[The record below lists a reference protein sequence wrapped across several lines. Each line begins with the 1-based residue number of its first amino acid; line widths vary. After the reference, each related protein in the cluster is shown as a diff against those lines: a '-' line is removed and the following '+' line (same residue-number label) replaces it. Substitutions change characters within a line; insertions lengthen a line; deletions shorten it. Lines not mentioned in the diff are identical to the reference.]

1 MYIVQP
7 TLVCHCHPS
16 RVRHTHKHLNNKKTN
31 NEMLTF
37 TRFIY
42 LTIHINISLLI
53 KYNIKRN
60 LILDKL
66 KENAMQT

>member
-1 MYIVQP
+1 
-7 TLVCHCHPS
+7 
-16 RVRHTHKHLNNKKTN
+16 
-31 NEMLTF
+31 MLTF

-60 LILDKL
+60 PILDKL
-66 KENAMQT
+66 KENAMQTLL